1 MDESQ
6 LIINKKILEYGFN
19 PSMAKNPKRGCMTFS
34 SMLPYAKSLRMK
46 EEEEEEGMNATC
58 KNY

>member
-1 MDESQ
+1 M
-6 LIINKKILEYGFN
+6 GFN

-34 SMLPYAKSLRMK
+34 SMLPYATSLKMK